1 MEELDVSKVRFI
13 DEAGSHTA
21 MTRLYGR
28 SKRGERC
35 HGQAPRNR
43 GNVLTMIG
51 ALSLEHGLPAMM
63 TLEGGTDT
71 DVFVTYVEQVLG
83 PTLRPGDIVVLDTLG
98 AHRTRAARDAIHAAG
113 AKVKSL
119 PPYSP
124 DLNPIEMTWS
134 KVKEW
139 LRAATP
145 RSRRDIDEELREV
158 MKAVT
163 TDDAR
168 GWIGACGYLGPF
180 G

>member
-1 MEELDVSKVRFI
+1 MSKVRFI

-43 GNVLTMIG
+43 GNVITMIG
-51 ALSLEHGLPAMM
+51 ALSLEHGLHAMM
-63 TLEGGTDT
+63 TLEGGTAT
-71 DVFVTYVEQVLG
+71 DVFVAYVEPVLG

-113 AKVKSL
+113 AKVKYL

-139 LRAATP
+139 LRAANP